1 MTFFCF
7 QERKVQKPS
16 SKMNVSLTSDS
27 KPMANK
33 FRILATR
40 TKSSEMIIRKANE
53 NDSASIVAFQLAMAW
68 ETESLQLDEP
78 TVIKGVAAV
87 FADESKGTY
96 YVAETAGK
104 VVGSLLTTFEWSDWR
119 NGTVLWIQSVYVRP
133 EYRKQSIFSKL
144 YKHVQ
149 EKVAADQNL
158 RGIRLYADKTNTSAH
173 QVYEH
178 LGMTA
183 EHYQMYEWMK

>member
-1 MTFFCF
+1 
-7 QERKVQKPS
+7 
-16 SKMNVSLTSDS
+16 MN
-27 KPMANK
+27 
-33 FRILATR
+33 
-40 TKSSEMIIRKANE
+40 IRQAIKTDAP
-53 NDSASIVAFQLAMAW
+53 SIVEFQLAMAW
-68 ETESLQLDEP
+68 ETEKLQLDEP

-87 FADESKGTY
+87 FDDSSKGIY
-96 YVAETAGK
+96 YAAEVNGN

-133 EYRKQSIFSKL
+133 EFRKQSIFSKL
-144 YKHVQ
+144 YKHIQQMVVDNS
-149 EKVAADQNL
+149 EL

-173 QVYEH
+173 GVYEH

>member
-1 MTFFCF
+1 
-7 QERKVQKPS
+7 
-16 SKMNVSLTSDS
+16 MNVSLTSDS

-96 YVAETAGK
+96 YIAETAGK

-119 NGTVLWIQSVYVRP
+119 NGTVLWIQSVYVLP
-133 EYRKQSIFSKL
+133 EYRKQSIFSRL

-149 EKVAADQNL
+149 GKVAADPNL